1 LVTKA
6 GRISTLTFMLLG
18 SMWAPMLHTFNGMF
32 EYMQKFA
39 GMVSPGILCIF
50 LLAMFTKRIP
60 SSVAICTFF
69 LNIPIYW
76 FYLKI
81 FPNVPFYDIMGIT
94 FLTLLLLSLILG
106 RFFSL
111 KEDIV
116 MPENASIKF
125 ERNLLVVIWSI
136 FLITSILFLYVL
148 FLP

>member
-1 LVTKA
+1 
-6 GRISTLTFMLLG
+6 
-18 SMWAPMLHTFNGMF
+18 
-32 EYMQKFA
+32 
-39 GMVSPGILCIF
+39 
-50 LLAMFTKRIP
+50 
-60 SSVAICTFF
+60 
-69 LNIPIYW
+69 
-76 FYLKI
+76 
-81 FPNVPFYDIMGIT
+81 MGIT
-94 FLTLLLLSLILG
+94 FLTLLLLSLIVG